1 MPSKVSSAPV
11 AKQQLG
17 QNFAHI
23 VGQSQAVELLV
34 QAVVRQRIAPG
45 YLLVGPAGVGR
56 SLIATAFATILLGHS
71 EESTEHLKRR
81 IQSRNHPDLL
91 WVEPTYLHQ
100 GKLLT
105 VAAAQTA
112 GVKRRGRP
120 QVRLEQIRDIA
131 RFLGRPPLEATR
143 AVVIIEAAELIAEAA
158 ANGLLK
164 TLEEPG
170 QATLVL
176 IASDQQALLPTL
188 ISRCQTIPCRRLGP
202 TDLAQVLTQTGHQEI
217 LAHPELL
224 SLAQGSP
231 GSAIA
236 SWQQL
241 QTIPTELL
249 QQITQPIANRRSA
262 LDLGRQIAQTLEPE
276 SQLWLLDYLQ
286 QSRWQQGHTQ
296 GMEQLELARKQ
307 LIRYVQPR
315 LVWEVTLMN
324 LIGSGESGGGD
335 TP

>member
-1 MPSKVSSAPV
+1 MSPNLMSAP
-11 AKQQLG
+11 QQF
-17 QNFAHI
+17 QNFSHI
-23 VGQSQAVELLV
+23 VGQSQAIQLLV
-34 QAVVRQRIAPG
+34 QAVQQQRIAPG
-45 YLLVGPAGVGR
+45 YLFVGPAGIGR
-56 SLIATAFATILLGHS
+56 SLVAAAFAQQLLS
-71 EESTEHLKRR
+71 SSAASDNLIRR

-105 VAAAQTA
+105 VSEAQAA

-131 RFLGRPPLEATR
+131 RFLSKPSLEAAR
-143 AVVIIEAAELIAEAA
+143 AVVVIESAELIAEAA

-170 QATLVL
+170 EATLIL
-176 IASDQQALLPTL
+176 MAPDQQTLLPTL
-188 ISRCQTIPCRRLGP
+188 ISRCQIIPFRRLAP
-202 TDLAQVLTQTGHQEI
+202 AEMAQVLTQSGHGDI
-217 LAHPELL
+217 LDSPEVLG
-224 SLAQGSP
+224 LAQGSP

-241 QTIPTELL
+241 QAIPAELL
-249 QQITQPIANRRSA
+249 QQVSLPVADLRSA
-262 LDLGRQIAQTLEPE
+262 LTLARQIAQTLEPE

-286 QSRWQQGHTQ
+286 QSRWQQGQ
-296 GMEQLELARKQ
+296 IFGMEQLELARKQ
-307 LIRYVQPR
+307 LLSYVQPR

-324 LIGSGESGGGD
+324 LGESAI
-335 TP
+335 

>member
-1 MPSKVSSAPV
+1 MTSKVFSASSNP
-11 AKQQLG
+11 LT
-17 QNFAHI
+17 QNFLHI
-23 VGQSQAVELLV
+23 IGQPQAVNLLV
-34 QAVVRQRIAPG
+34 QAVSKQRIAPG
-45 YLLVGPAGVGR
+45 YLFVGPAGVGR
-56 SLIATAFATILLGHS
+56 ALVATAFATMLLSGSH
-71 EESTEHLKRR
+71 ESPDNLKRR

-105 VAAAQTA
+105 VAEAQAA
-112 GVKRRGRP
+112 GIKRRGRP

-131 RFLGRPPLEATR
+131 RFLSRPPLEAAR
-143 AVVIIEAAELIAEAA
+143 AVVVIEAAELIAEAA

-176 IASDQQALLPTL
+176 IAPDQQALLPTL
-188 ISRCQTIPCRRLGP
+188 LSRCQTIPFRRLGP
-202 TDLAQVLTQTGHQEI
+202 ADLAQVLTQSGYGEI
-217 LAHPELL
+217 LDYPEILG
-224 SLAQGSP
+224 LAQGSP

-241 QTIPTELL
+241 QTIPPELL
-249 QQITQPIANRRSA
+249 QQINQPIPNLRNA
-262 LDLGRQIAQTLEPE
+262 LELARQITQTLEPE

-286 QSRWQQGHTQ
+286 QSRWHRGQGQ

-307 LIRYVQPR
+307 ILRYVQPR

-324 LIGSGESGGGD
+324 LI
-335 TP
+335 